1 MKDRKPNE
9 RTAQKARTREA
20 LLAAAREILAEGSA
34 PTVTSAATRAG
45 ISKATAYRYFSD
57 PAELVAEAGL
67 AVAVLPYE
75 AIVADARTVR
85 QKLRAISAYIFDLS
99 VDHEAGFRQFL
110 ARNLDAWLADP
121 RPRTRR
127 GARRVQ
133 MFGRALDSHEATIP
147 AETRTQLVLSL
158 TAATGTEAMIALFDI
173 AEVDRETARRTV
185 LDICDALID
194 RHLGPDTP

>member
-1 MKDRKPNE
+1 MSERKPTE
-9 RTAQKARTREA
+9 RVAQKARTREA
-20 LLAAAREILAEGSA
+20 LLAAARDILAEGGT
-34 PTVTSAATRAG
+34 PTVTGAAARAG

-57 PAELVAEAGL
+57 PSELVAEAGL

-75 AIVADARTVR
+75 EIVADAVTVR

-99 VDHEAGFRQFL
+99 VTHEAGFRQFL

-127 GARRVQ
+127 GARRVP
-133 MFGRALDSHEATIP
+133 MFDRALDSHAAEIP
-147 AETRTQLVLSL
+147 AETRRQLVLSL
-158 TAATGTEAMIALFDI
+158 SAATGVEAMIALFDI
-173 AEVDRETARRTV
+173 AEVDPETARKTV

-194 RHLGPDTP
+194 RHLGPDTR

>member
-1 MKDRKPNE
+1 MNAPKSTE

-20 LLAAAREILAEGSA
+20 LLAAAREILAEGGA
-34 PTVTSAATRAG
+34 PTVTSAAARAG

-75 AIVADARTVR
+75 EVVAGAGTTRER
-85 QKLRAISAYIFDLS
+85 LRAISAYIFDLS
-99 VDHEAGFRQFL
+99 VAHEAGFRQFL

-121 RPRTRR
+121 QPRTRR

-133 MFGRALDSHEATIP
+133 MFDRALDDHATAIAP
-147 AETRTQLVLSL
+147 ETRRQLVLSL
-158 TAATGTEAMIALFDI
+158 STATGSEAMIALFDV
-173 AEVDRETARRTV
+173 AEVDPETARRTV

-194 RHLGPDTP
+194 RHLGPDT